1 VFNAGMLSSVR
12 LVLTLG
18 LTGAVLAVLAPA
30 AGAEII
36 EVGRTDAATPPSCPT
51 APCLAVSRTTG
62 YQAKVGV
69 TRGLLTVPADG
80 RIVAWTITL
89 GRPGPKQTA
98 FFNESLGGTSR
109 AGITVLRPG
118 KRLFARV
125 AGESPVQRLE
135 PWFGRAVM
143 FPLPRSLPVRKGYVI
158 GLTVPTWAPALAVGF
173 GNDTSWRA
181 SRGRG
186 SCQETGRQT
195 AQMRLGQLSR
205 YECLYRTARLTY
217 SATLIPTPQPGSA
230 EG

>member
-1 VFNAGMLSSVR
+1 MLSSAR
-12 LVLTLG
+12 LALTLG
-18 LTGAVLAVLAPA
+18 LAGAVLAGLAPA
-30 AGAEII
+30 AGAQIT
-36 EVGRTDAATPPSCPT
+36 EVGAIDPPATPSCPA

-125 AGESPVQRLE
+125 AGESPIQRLE

-158 GLTVPTWAPALAVGF
+158 ALTVPTWAPSLAVGF

-181 SRGRG
+181 SRARG

-195 AQMRLGQLSR
+195 AQRRVGQLSR

-217 SATLIPTPQPGSA
+217 SATLIPTPRPEPAG
-230 EG
+230 G

>member
-1 VFNAGMLSSVR
+1 MLSSVR

-18 LTGAVLAVLAPA
+18 LAGAVLAVLAPA

-36 EVGRTDAATPPSCPT
+36 EVGRTDAATPPSCPS

-109 AGITVLRPG
+109 AGIS
-118 KRLFARV
+118 V
-125 AGESPVQRLE
+125 AEYVN
-135 PWFGRAVM
+135 RAV
-143 FPLPRSLPVRKGYVI
+143 
-158 GLTVPTWAPALAVGF
+158 
-173 GNDTSWRA
+173 
-181 SRGRG
+181 
-186 SCQETGRQT
+186 
-195 AQMRLGQLSR
+195 R
-205 YECLYRTARLTY
+205 YRH
-217 SATLIPTPQPGSA
+217 S
-230 EG
+230 